1 MEIEDVLTGIAIAIG
16 IVGIVVPLLP
26 GSLLVGAAILAWAA
40 YVGGTT
46 AWLLAGSAVAV
57 LLVGMVVKYAVPGRA
72 LKVQGIPGRTLAAG
86 AVLGVVGFFVVPV
99 VGLLL
104 GFVLGIYLSEVQ
116 RLGRQAAWPAT
127 RAALRA
133 VGLSLLIETVAAVV
147 AAVLWLTAAVVT

>member
-1 MEIEDVLTGIAIAIG
+1 VEIEDVLTGIAIAIG

-147 AAVLWLTAAVVT
+147 AAGLWLTAAVVT

>member
-133 VGLSLLIETVAAVV
+133 VGLSLLIETVSAVV
-147 AAVLWLTAAVVT
+147 AAGLWLTAAVVT

>member
-1 MEIEDVLTGIAIAIG
+1 VEIEDVLTGIAIAIG

-26 GSLLVGAAILAWAA
+26 GSLLVGAAIVAWAA

-104 GFVLGIYLSEVQ
+104 GFVLGVYLSEVQ

-147 AAVLWLTAAVVT
+147 AAGVWLTAAVVT